1 MTMAVQFILMTIA
14 FVIMLIVA
22 ILQQRRIKELNKKY
36 HDLYDE
42 GFQKYYGFG
51 KLYRRKYKYMVI
63 ENAGDNRTMND
74 TAQKSPLSE
83 PLKRAAAVGQDIQPR
98 LFHDVGEAFRL
109 LGAVGV
115 GERHLLVAY
124 RADGRDHLPRCHR
137 LQIADNVG
145 GSSVTVHLPS

>member
-1 MTMAVQFILMTIA
+1 MTVQFIFMTIA

-51 KLYRRKYKYMVI
+51 KVYRRKYKYMVI

-74 TAQKSPLSE
+74 TAQKYNDEGYDLDREKST
-83 PLKRAAAVGQDIQPR
+83 D
-98 LFHDVGEAFRL
+98 RL
-109 LGAVGV
+109 LVFVKSEEVKEG
-115 GERHLLVAY
+115 
-124 RADGRDHLPRCHR
+124 
-137 LQIADNVG
+137 
-145 GSSVTVHLPS
+145 

>member
-1 MTMAVQFILMTIA
+1 MTIA

-74 TAQKSPLSE
+74 TAQKY
-83 PLKRAAAVGQDIQPR
+83 
-98 LFHDVGEAFRL
+98 HDEGYDLDREKSTDRL
-109 LGAVGV
+109 LVFVKSEEVKEA
-115 GERHLLVAY
+115 
-124 RADGRDHLPRCHR
+124 
-137 LQIADNVG
+137 
-145 GSSVTVHLPS
+145 

>member
-1 MTMAVQFILMTIA
+1 MMVQFIFMTIA

-51 KLYRRKYKYMVI
+51 KVYRRRYKYMVI

-74 TAQKSPLSE
+74 TAQKY
-83 PLKRAAAVGQDIQPR
+83 
-98 LFHDVGEAFRL
+98 HDEGYDLDREKSTDRL
-109 LGAVGV
+109 LVFV
-115 GERHLLVAY
+115 KSEELKE
-124 RADGRDHLPRCHR
+124 D
-137 LQIADNVG
+137 
-145 GSSVTVHLPS
+145 

>member
-1 MTMAVQFILMTIA
+1 MTIA

-51 KLYRRKYKYMVI
+51 KVYRRKYKYMVI

-74 TAQKSPLSE
+74 TAQKY
-83 PLKRAAAVGQDIQPR
+83 
-98 LFHDVGEAFRL
+98 HDEGYDLDREKSTDRL
-109 LGAVGV
+109 LVFV
-115 GERHLLVAY
+115 KSEEVKE
-124 RADGRDHLPRCHR
+124 D
-137 LQIADNVG
+137 
-145 GSSVTVHLPS
+145 

>member
-1 MTMAVQFILMTIA
+1 MTMA

-22 ILQQRRIKELNKKY
+22 ILQQRRIKELNEKY

-74 TAQKSPLSE
+74 TAQKY
-83 PLKRAAAVGQDIQPR
+83 
-98 LFHDVGEAFRL
+98 HDEGYDLDREKSTDRL
-109 LGAVGV
+109 LVFV
-115 GERHLLVAY
+115 KNEEVKE
-124 RADGRDHLPRCHR
+124 D
-137 LQIADNVG
+137 
-145 GSSVTVHLPS
+145 

>member
-1 MTMAVQFILMTIA
+1 MTMMVQFIFMTIA

-51 KLYRRKYKYMVI
+51 KVYRRKYKYMVI

-74 TAQKSPLSE
+74 TAQKY
-83 PLKRAAAVGQDIQPR
+83 
-98 LFHDVGEAFRL
+98 HDEGYDLDREKSTDRL
-109 LGAVGV
+109 LVFV
-115 GERHLLVAY
+115 KSEEVKE
-124 RADGRDHLPRCHR
+124 D
-137 LQIADNVG
+137 
-145 GSSVTVHLPS
+145 

>member
-1 MTMAVQFILMTIA
+1 MMVQFIFMTIA

-74 TAQKSPLSE
+74 TAQKYHNEGFDLDREKST
-83 PLKRAAAVGQDIQPR
+83 D
-98 LFHDVGEAFRL
+98 RL
-109 LGAVGV
+109 LVFV
-115 GERHLLVAY
+115 KSEEVKE
-124 RADGRDHLPRCHR
+124 D
-137 LQIADNVG
+137 
-145 GSSVTVHLPS
+145 

>member
-1 MTMAVQFILMTIA
+1 MNMVVQFILMTIA

-74 TAQKSPLSE
+74 TAQKY
-83 PLKRAAAVGQDIQPR
+83 
-98 LFHDVGEAFRL
+98 HDEGYDLDREKSTDRL
-109 LGAVGV
+109 LVFV
-115 GERHLLVAY
+115 KSEEVKE
-124 RADGRDHLPRCHR
+124 D
-137 LQIADNVG
+137 
-145 GSSVTVHLPS
+145 